1 MQGAGRGVHL
11 RRCPSEGR
19 VNGERRGA
27 RRQAPPPAPGKGN
40 QRLGAELCS
49 PPPEPEVAPRPEA
62 GNGRGNRVPSCG
74 GGGGVSLGLGG
85 VLQLHGLNPCWFLG
99 LPRSPV
105 LPTERRGASG
115 LGALPVQGRPL
126 PF

>member
-1 MQGAGRGVHL
+1 MTLLAVVNCPRSQEDMVSNWQPTHSLLDDELSVAEIAAAPLFSGFCCKTPASLPLALGGV
-11 RRCPSEGR
+11 
-19 VNGERRGA
+19 
-27 RRQAPPPAPGKGN
+27 
-40 QRLGAELCS
+40 
-49 PPPEPEVAPRPEA
+49 
-62 GNGRGNRVPSCG
+62 